1 MAEKKGTTIVI
12 KKISGGGH
20 GAHGGAWKVAFADFM
35 TAMMMFFLV
44 MWLLGSDE
52 EIKASI
58 ATYFNSPTSS
68 WRMDLNDKAAPLGDK
83 TGAGESV
90 LNGNEGLTPEDLVPK
105 PSKAVNPETSSK
117 NVHPQILEDAVRE
130 KPQFPM
136 QIEYMKFTMKEK
148 TLFAP
153 GSDDLTEAGKSQII
167 QLAQLFKGHTGNV
180 KLERKSDG
188 VPYELS
194 LARLVTFSRFLSD
207 QKLVDDERISTTVA
221 KRDIASSRA
230 DEERVIEIIFSK

>member
-12 KKISGGGH
+12 KKVQGGH
-20 GAHGGAWKVAFADFM
+20 AGAHGGAWKVAFADFM

-90 LNGNEGLTPEDLVPK
+90 LNGSEGLTPEDLIPK

-117 NVHPQILEDAVRE
+117 QVSPQILEDAVRE
-130 KPQFPM
+130 KPKFPM
-136 QIEYMKFTMKEK
+136 TIEYMKFSMKEK
-148 TLFAP
+148 ILFQP
-153 GSDDLTEAGKSQII
+153 GSDDLTPEGRIQID
-167 QLAQLFKGHTGNV
+167 QLAQLFKGHNGNV

-194 LARLVTFSRFLSD
+194 LSRLVAFSRYLSD
-207 QKLVDDERISTTVA
+207 KKYVDDERISTTVV
-221 KRDIASSRA
+221 KTQASTDS
-230 DEERVIEIIFSK
+230 ERTIEVVFSK

>member
-12 KKISGGGH
+12 KKVQGGH
-20 GAHGGAWKVAFADFM
+20 GGAHGGAWKVAFADFM
-35 TAMMMFFLV
+35 TAMMCFFLV
-44 MWLLGSDE
+44 MWLMGSDE

-68 WRMDLNDKAAPLGDK
+68 WRMDLNDKSAPLGDK

-90 LNGNEGLTPEDLVPK
+90 LNGSEGLIPEDLIPK

-117 NVHPQILEDAVRE
+117 NVPSVILEDAVRE
-130 KPQFPM
+130 HPKFPM
-136 QIEYMKFTMKEK
+136 SIEYMKFSMKEK
-148 TLFAP
+148 VLFAP
-153 GSDDLTEAGKSQII
+153 GSDDLTPAGKSQID
-167 QLAQLFKGHTGNV
+167 QLALLFKGHNGNV

-194 LARLVTFSRFLSD
+194 LSRLVSFSRYLSD
-207 QKLVDDERISTTVA
+207 QKYVDEERISTTVMKTPVA
-221 KRDIASSRA
+221 GAS
-230 DEERVIEIIFSK
+230 DQERTIEVIFSK